1 MELGTWEE
9 EWKIN
14 MNEKYYNVPEKYLQ
28 VTISKEIYSYLAQ
41 ASLHWEPLVVLLPW
55 WWKQIH

>member
-14 MNEKYYNVPEKYLQ
+14 MNEKYYNVPEQYLQ

-41 ASLHWEPLVVLLPW
+41 GS
-55 WWKQIH
+55 